1 MAELLDFLRDDGHD
15 FFNDIS
21 GSDLDI
27 NDIKGRYKFDDNPAF
42 KGYQLKTQPDGSLAL
57 DFNGETID
65 TAKIREKYNGTIKGG
80 KLTLDFEGIMRDM
93 KVDESVI
100 KDNAQKI
107 KDIEDKWNNSTG
119 VQNMN
124 EGINAQETG
133 REFERKGI
141 KDPTNQAEFEAV
153 MKKYFA
159 RNQKA
164 FDDLKNELEEAKKGD
179 KDSMGKKFGKFV
191 KTALY
196 LGLGLSLYDAVKA
209 HQNAMNGCWIFN
221 PNSSKNKC
229 KVSQLTCDSDSKQT
243 TSGDY
248 TLCSLCDDQTKC
260 YNDDPLSYNPCP
272 LDSKSQDDKKK
283 FPGSPGTDANC
294 VKISDG
300 TTSGYQ
306 MDCPSDNGDSPC
318 SSYCSPDKIKLGPG
332 SSIQCINVS
341 FLGAFQDF
349 SQHTLE
355 TGKDFL
361 TQVFDILK
369 MITYIIIIGFA
380 LFIIIKII
388 SFIMSEVESSGGESS
403 RKESSRKESS
413 RKKNK

>member
-1 MAELLDFLRDDGHD
+1 MAELLEFLKDDGHN

-27 NDIKGRYKFDDNPAF
+27 NDIKGRYKFDDNLGS

-57 DFNGETID
+57 DFKGETID

-80 KLTLDFEGIMRDM
+80 KLTLDFEGILRDM
-93 KVDESVI
+93 KVDDSVI
-100 KDNAQKI
+100 KDNAEKI
-107 KDIEDKWNNSTG
+107 KNIEDKWNNSTG

-124 EGINAQETG
+124 EGINAQDAG
-133 REFERKGI
+133 REFGRKGI
-141 KDPTNQAEFEAV
+141 KDPVTKEEFEEI
-153 MKKYFA
+153 KRKYFNK
-159 RNQKA
+159 RTQNLIN
-164 FDDLKNELEEAKKGD
+164 DLEKELEKAKSD
-179 KDSMGKKFGKFV
+179 KESLGKKFGKFV

-196 LGLGLSLYDAVKA
+196 LGAGFGLYEAVKA

-229 KVSQLTCDSDSKQT
+229 KVSELSCGDSKQT

-248 TLCSLCDDQTKC
+248 TPCSLCDDQTKC
-260 YNDDPLSYNPCP
+260 YNDDPLAYNPCP
-272 LDSKSQDDKKK
+272 LDSKAQDDKKK

-306 MDCPSDNGDSPC
+306 MDCPSDNGDSRC

-341 FLGAFQDF
+341 FLGALQDF
-349 SQHTLE
+349 SEHTLE

-388 SFIMSEVESSGGESS
+388 SFIMSEVESSVGESS
-403 RKESSRKESS
+403 RK
-413 RKKNK
+413 KKNK